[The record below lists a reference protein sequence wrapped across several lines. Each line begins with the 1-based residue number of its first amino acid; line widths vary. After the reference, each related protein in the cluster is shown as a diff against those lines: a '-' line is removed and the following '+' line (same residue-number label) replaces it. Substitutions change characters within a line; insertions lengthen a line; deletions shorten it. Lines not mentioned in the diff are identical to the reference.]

1 MQFTVNKLTSSADF
15 SACASLMVQSNP
27 WDKLYFS
34 KDQCEA
40 VLSHPEISVQGA
52 IRGDGTIL
60 GFLASMANGIGF
72 EPLIEYVCVDSRFRS
87 NKIGTKLIE
96 HFEEVLFPT
105 VDNLYLFVSDIN
117 PDAARLYVRLGY
129 LMVGAFENFNLE
141 MQTEFLYR
149 KTRRPRQ
156 AVRMAKQRQAGITQ
170 HEFREID
177 GGGRVFG

>member
-1 MQFTVNKLTSSADF
+1 MQFVISKLTSSTDF
-15 SACASLMVQSNP
+15 SVCASLMVQSNP

-34 KDQCEA
+34 KGQCETT
-40 VLSHPEISVQGA
+40 LSRSEISVHGA
-52 IRGDGTIL
+52 IGGEGTIL
-60 GFLASMANGIGF
+60 GFLASMANG
-72 EPLIEYVCVDSRFRS
+72 

-105 VDNLYLFVSDIN
+105 ADNLYLFVSDIN

-129 LMVGAFENFNLE
+129 LLVGAFENFNLE

-156 AVRMAKQRQAGITQ
+156 AVRMAEQRQAGIAH
-170 HEFREID
+170 HEFRGFN
-177 GGGRVFG
+177 GGGRGTVVS